1 MLNGKHHS
9 NSIGTTKHLFL
20 IKVNISD
27 KLIIKNLNFLPKNEK
42 NIKIKLLKLICYSL
56 CQDFIL
62 PAKFATYILYSCAK
76 FHKKSKPVT
85 LSF

>member
-1 MLNGKHHS
+1 M
-9 NSIGTTKHLFL
+9 
-20 IKVNISD
+20 VNTIVILLVPQNIYISLKLTFSD
-27 KLIIKNLNFLPKNEK
+27 KLIIKNLNFLPKTEK
-42 NIKIKLLKLICYSL
+42 NIKLSKLICYSL

-62 PAKFATYILYSCAK
+62 SGKFATYILYSCAK

>member
-1 MLNGKHHS
+1 MLNGEHHS
-9 NSIGTTKHLFL
+9 NAIGTTKHLYL

-42 NIKIKLLKLICYSL
+42 NIKIKLPKLICYSL

-62 PAKFATYILYSCAK
+62 PGKFATYMLYSCAK
-76 FHKKSKPVT
+76 FHKISKPVT

>member
-1 MLNGKHHS
+1 MLNGEHHS
-9 NSIGTTKHLFL
+9 NSIGTTKHLYLKLTF
-20 IKVNISD
+20 SD

-42 NIKIKLLKLICYSL
+42 NIKIKLSKLICYSL

-62 PAKFATYILYSCAK
+62 PGKFAIYILYSCAK
-76 FHKKSKPVT
+76 FHKKPKPVT